1 MDLNK
6 KIQMKNLIILL
17 ILNTLLFSCK
27 KEIQRPNV
35 IFILTDQWRASA
47 LSYAGDDQVQT
58 PYLDKFAE
66 EAVNFKNAVSV
77 TPVCTPYR
85 ASLMTGRY
93 PSSTGMFI
101 NDLYLPSEELCF
113 AEIFNDAGYNTAY
126 LGKWHLDGHG
136 RASNVAPERRQ
147 GWTFWKGS
155 ECDHNYP
162 KEHYFDN
169 DDPNKKYW
177 EGYST
182 YAIAEEAQ
190 NYIENNANEGN
201 PFCLFVSIAT
211 PHFPHQTAPE
221 ELKALYPPEKLI
233 LPPNVPENWDEKA
246 REELQG
252 YYAHC
257 TATDK
262 AIGDIISKIKELGIY
277 NKSIIVFTSDHGEM
291 MGSHD
296 FRPFMKHQP
305 FSESANVPFLVS
317 YPNMGEN
324 AGQTAEAALTTP
336 DILPSLLSLCNI
348 EIPETIEGYDLSH
361 IFKSPEKEK
370 ERAALYMN
378 LSPFGIAYPSNEY
391 RAVRTNRYTYVQT
404 PDGPSMLFDDKNDF
418 YQMNNLIN
426 QPEYQEIQQK
436 LEKQLTE
443 ELYHIGETNI
453 HERDFYLKKFG
464 YYGKKAF
471 RPDYHIKEV
480 NNVSTVVSPYKIFDI
495 K

>member
-1 MDLNK
+1 MIK
-6 KIQMKNLIILL
+6 KFRITIFVMMVITSI
-17 ILNTLLFSCK
+17 SCQK
-27 KEIQRPNV
+27 QEQKPNV
-35 IFILTDQWRASA
+35 IFILTDQWRASS
-47 LSYAGDDQVQT
+47 LGYTGNNTVQT
-58 PYLDKFAE
+58 PYLDNFSK

-93 PSSTGMFI
+93 PSTTGMFI

-169 DDPNKKYW
+169 DNPEKKFW

-182 YAIAEEAQ
+182 YAIADEANQ
-190 NYIENNANEGN
+190 YMENHVKNDN
-201 PFCLFVSIAT
+201 PFCLFVSLGT
-211 PHFPHQTAPE
+211 PHFPHQTAPDE
-221 ELKALYPPEKLI
+221 YKAMYPPENLT
-233 LPPNVPENWDEKA
+233 LPPNVPENWTEKA
-246 REELQG
+246 LKELQG

-262 AIGDIISKIKELGIY
+262 AIGEIIQKIKDLGIY
-277 NKSIIVFTSDHGEM
+277 ENSVIVFTSDHGEM
-291 MGSHD
+291 MGGHD
-296 FRPFMKHQP
+296 FRPYMKHQP

-317 YPNMGEN
+317 YPNMEN
-324 AGQTAEAALTTP
+324 AAGKIAEAAITTP

-348 EIPETIEGYDLSH
+348 DIPETIEGYDLSP
-361 IFKSPEKEK
+361 IFRAPEQTKD
-370 ERAALYMN
+370 RAALYMN
-378 LSPFGIAYPSNEY
+378 LAPFGIAFPSDEY
-391 RAVRTNRYTYVQT
+391 RAVRTNRYTYVKT
-404 PDGPSMLFDDKNDF
+404 PDGASMLFDDINDF
-418 YQMNNLIN
+418 YQMNNLVN
-426 QPEYQEIQQK
+426 KPEYAEVQQK
-436 LEKQLTE
+436 LEKQLLE
-443 ELYHIGETNI
+443 ELKRIGEEDI
-453 HERDFYLKKFG
+453 HPREYYLKKFG
-464 YYGKKAF
+464 YWGRKEF
-471 RPDYHIKEV
+471 RNDYHIAKTQDVE
-480 NNVSTVVSPYKIFDI
+480 TVVSPNNSFKI